1 MNKNF
6 KTVAISIPF
15 LLFMFGEPQAHPLTE
30 ILRGED
36 EPRPVELLVS
46 PAVKPGSAP
55 KPSTATVVKGSKNSG
70 ARRRPRRS
78 AKKAKRQWRRKNAR
92 NSAASVAARRL
103 YIIRREY
110 VRRTRRHLVVTS
122 FRRSPASQSRA
133 IRNNIKRHGIAY
145 VMSLYGH
152 NAAIREIANAYRA
165 NRRNPQKAQEQ
176 MTIVIQNQIAR
187 GVYVSGHLRGL
198 AADIRSRGR
207 NGARLSVLR
216 DVAQE
221 VGGKVLVEADHYHL
235 RLV

>member
-1 MNKNF
+1 VNKKF
-6 KTVAISIPF
+6 KTVAITIPF

-36 EPRPVELLVS
+36 EPRPLELFVS
-46 PAVKPGSAP
+46 PAVKPDSAQ
-55 KPSTATVVKGSKNSG
+55 KPPTAKVVKENKNSS
-70 ARRRPRRS
+70 ARRRPRGL
-78 AKKAKRQWRRKNAR
+78 AKKAKGQWGRKAGR

-122 FRRSPASQSRA
+122 YRRTPAGQARA
-133 IRNNIKRHGIAY
+133 IRNNIRRHGIAN
-145 VMSLYGH
+145 VMSLYG
-152 NAAIREIANAYRA
+152 NRAAIREIAKAYRA
-165 NRRNPQKAQEQ
+165 NRRNPQKAQKQ
-176 MTIVIQNQIAR
+176 MAIVIQKQMAR
-187 GVYVSGHLRGL
+187 GIYVSGHLRGL

-235 RLV
+235 QLV